1 MLFNACGHHYAG
13 TLFVLA
19 VFVSMSGPA
28 VIRWLGFSCGM
39 GGFGVACGISV
50 LGGFLLVLGK
60 FSFWPGNWALGC
72 HSMGFGRFPDIF

>member
-50 LGGFLLVLGK
+50 FGGLFA
-60 FSFWPGNWALGC
+60 SFG
-72 HSMGFGRFPDIF
+72 